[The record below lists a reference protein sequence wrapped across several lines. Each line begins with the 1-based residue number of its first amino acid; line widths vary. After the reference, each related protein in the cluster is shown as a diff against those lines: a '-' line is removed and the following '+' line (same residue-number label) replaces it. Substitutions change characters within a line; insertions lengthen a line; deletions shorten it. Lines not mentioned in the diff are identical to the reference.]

1 MLQQILIILLFS
13 GAAFYV
19 IRLAYRAFTAKNACE
34 SGCAKCRAQDLE
46 KLEKSLKSKAQL

>member
-19 IRLAYRAFTAKNACE
+19 SRLAYRAFTAKNACE
-34 SGCAKCRAQDLE
+34 SGCAKCGALDLD
-46 KLEKSLKSKAQL
+46 KIEKSLKSKAQL